1 VNRRLEIGIRSHIQ
15 RAGSLREAVRRASSG
30 RHKPQPAELY
40 FESTETLRSILTEK
54 RMGLV
59 LAISRNRPA
68 SIQELAALVGRN
80 YKNVSTDVTLL
91 ERLGLVRLSAGRGKG
106 KPRKPIIPYDEICV
120 TIDLH
125 RSPDARAAT

>member
-1 VNRRLEIGIRSHIQ
+1 VNRRLDIGIRTHIQ
-15 RAGSLREAVRRASSG
+15 RARSLREAVHRASSG
-30 RHKPQPAELY
+30 THKPQPAQLY
-40 FESTETLRSILTEK
+40 FESTEALRSILTEK
-54 RMGLV
+54 RMSLV

-80 YKNVSTDVTLL
+80 YKNVNTDVTLL
-91 ERLGLVRLSAGRGKG
+91 ERLGLIRLSAGCGKG
-106 KPRKPIIPYDEICV
+106 KPRKPTIPYDEIRV